1 VRRGTLSEGMINDGS
16 SGTCSIAKCTPSR
29 LSLSMDDSPSNGA
42 EPVKALERALIGL
55 RQQLDDVTAALRL
68 SPGNTRLVIE
78 RVNVMKRIML
88 AQTEI
93 DRRRAD
99 IANN

>member
-1 VRRGTLSEGMINDGS
+1 MCRSAPSEGIFDDES
-16 SGTCSIAKCTPSR
+16 SGTCFVAKSTSSR
-29 LSLSMDDSPSNGA
+29 LSLSMDDIPPNGV
-42 EPVKALERALIGL
+42 EPVAALESALIGL

-99 IANN
+99 NANG

>member
-1 VRRGTLSEGMINDGS
+1 
-16 SGTCSIAKCTPSR
+16 
-29 LSLSMDDSPSNGA
+29 MDDSQPNGA
-42 EPVKALERALIGL
+42 EPVTALEGALIGL

-68 SPGNTRLVIE
+68 SPGSTRLVIE

-99 IANN
+99 NADD